1 VPAITVVV
9 PTYNRAVLLEAT
21 LRAILAQ
28 SVPVHEVI
36 VVDDGSTDETPSVCA
51 RQPKNV
57 RYLRQEN
64 TGLPAF
70 GRNRA
75 IAEATGEWI
84 AFCDSDD
91 QWHPRKLEIQLAAIE
106 ATGAQWAVSGFG
118 LIDPEGAPVPV
129 EGLGFGREFPVFKQ
143 LKRTPADHFSRWLT
157 KLVVNTPTGPV
168 DVFAGDAFG
177 MLFEGNVCLT
187 SSAMVKRDLI
197 ARAGGYD
204 PTFMAE
210 DTEFFH
216 RLSAYAPVAIVM
228 SALLDYR
235 VGHASMMSVRDV
247 SPFIKSA
254 LKSIDEAASLRPQL
268 TPVER
273 SAHRRGRARLRL
285 RLAYQRLSSF
295 DRTGARQAV
304 IDGWRRGEL
313 LSARPLAI
321 LVASLLPS
329 STLQALHS
337 AKRGLR
343 AAVFSRLGARRD
355 PGTRGRRIRG
365 VENDQ
370 RETTDPRGDEGAA
383 G

>member
-1 VPAITVVV
+1 VPSITVVV
-9 PTYNRAVLLEAT
+9 PTYNRAALLDVT
-21 LRAILAQ
+21 LRSILAQ
-28 SVPVHEVI
+28 TVSVGEII

-91 QWHPRKLEIQLAAIE
+91 RWHPRKLEIQLAAIE

-143 LKRTPADHFSRWLT
+143 LKRTPADHFGRWLT

-204 PTFMAE
+204 PAFMPE

-216 RLSAYAPVAIVM
+216 RLSAHAPVAIVM

-235 VGHASMMSVRDV
+235 IGHASMMSVRDV
-247 SPFIKSA
+247 APFIQSA
-254 LKSIDEAASLRPQL
+254 LKSIDKAARLRPQL

-285 RLAYQRLSSF
+285 GLAYQRLSSL

-304 IDGWRRGEL
+304 VDGWRQGEL
-313 LSARPLAI
+313 LSARSLAI

-329 STLQALHS
+329 PALEALHS

-343 AAVFSRLGARRD
+343 AAVVSRLGSRRD

-365 VENDQ
+365 VENQ
-370 RETTDPRGDEGAA
+370 GETSDPPVDDDGVRG
-383 G
+383 